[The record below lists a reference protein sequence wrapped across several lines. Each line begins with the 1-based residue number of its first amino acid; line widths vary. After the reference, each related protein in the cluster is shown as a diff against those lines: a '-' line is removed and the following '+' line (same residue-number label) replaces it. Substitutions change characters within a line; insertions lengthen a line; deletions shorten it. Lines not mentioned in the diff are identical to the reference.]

1 MIIKIPPM
9 DESMLRLRFLHSFF
23 NNLLELIVFVKVRAV
38 FSDDFSHPALMK
50 SYTSSFFWQHLKRN
64 DKSPEFHGQVD
75 LEVPQSFCCNF
86 FYSETFVHQE
96 LSNKLQEKLFN
107 ERDLCIKGTIM
118 VSEKWAWCLTVHIG
132 IIQVYFH
139 TLTLP
144 LIVSPRQ
151 IISWAKKT

>member
-1 MIIKIPPM
+1 MKACCDCVFCILFSTISLNSLYLSRFAQFWVMIFRTP
-9 DESMLRLRFLHSFF
+9 HWW
-23 NNLLELIVFVKVRAV
+23 KVT
-38 FSDDFSHPALMK
+38 HHL
-50 SYTSSFFWQHLKRN
+50 FWQHLKRN
-64 DKSPEFHGQVD
+64 DKSPEFHGLAD

-107 ERDLCIKGTIM
+107 ERDLCIKGTII
-118 VSEKWAWCLTVHIG
+118 VFEKWAWCLTVHIG
-132 IIQVYFH
+132 NIQVYFH